1 MRALRSGSIVVA
13 GLVAATVWVGAASA
27 QGKSRADV
35 LFDEGTAL
43 MNTGKYAE
51 ACPKFE
57 QSLKLDPGVGGM
69 LWLADCYER
78 AGRTASAYHQYK
90 AAERLAL
97 DTKDPK
103 GRDKVANKHA
113 AALEPKLSKLIL
125 MPPTPLPAGLEIT
138 RDGER
143 VDVTQLGVGIVV
155 DPGPHAI
162 VVNAPGS
169 KRWEKNVD
177 VPPDGGTASV
187 VLVVV
192 VEPKIDAPPPA
203 TEPTEPTE
211 PTDPGTPFRI
221 GGLVIAGVGLVGV
234 GLGTAFGLIASSKL
248 SDSNADNHCDAQN
261 SCDPTGLGLRSD
273 AQSAATLSTVGFIA
287 GAVLIAGGI
296 TMFVLAPKKSPAQ
309 TALTPAIG
317 AGFYGAALF
326 TRF

>member
-1 MRALRSGSIVVA
+1 MRSSRSGSLFVA
-13 GLVAATVWVGAASA
+13 TLLAALAVSGAARA
-27 QGKSRADV
+27 QGKSQADV

-43 MNTGKYAE
+43 MNAGKYAE
-51 ACPKFE
+51 ACPKLE

-78 AGRTASAYHQYK
+78 AGRTASAYNQYK
-90 AAERLAL
+90 AAEKLAA

-138 RDGER
+138 RDGEK
-143 VDVTQLGVGIVV
+143 VDVTQLGVAIIV
-155 DPGPHAI
+155 DPGAHAI

-192 VEPKIDAPPPA
+192 SETKVEAPPPPP
-203 TEPTEPTE
+203 EPS
-211 PTDPGTPFRI
+211 DPGTPLRI
-221 GGLVIAGVGLVGV
+221 GGLVVAGVGLVGV
-234 GLGTAFGLIASSKL
+234 GLGTAFGVIASGKL

-261 SCDPTGLGLRSD
+261 TCDATGLGLRSD
-273 AQSAATLSTVGFIA
+273 AQSAATISTVGFIA

-309 TALTPAIG
+309 TALAPAIG
-317 AGFYGAALF
+317 GGFYGAALF